1 VGLRKPDVE
10 FFRLA
15 LDLSQ
20 ARPEQVIYLENTP
33 MFIGIA
39 EGLGIRS
46 VLHTDYESTCAA
58 LASIGLKQDKE
69 GGSAKA

>member
-39 EGLGIRS
+39 KGLGIHS
-46 VLHTDYESTCAA
+46 ILHVDYESTYTA
-58 LASIGLKQDKE
+58 LASLGLKDVKE
-69 GGSAKA
+69 GEGA